1 RSPASPASVSRATG
15 RSSIARRS
23 RRGWANAPG
32 YPTPCRRSPA
42 RSACWRCASR
52 SARSGPTPSSRS
64 TSGAPTPN
72 WRGTA
77 GTRPAAPD
85 VRVERLRD
93 PGAEADIDAVVALE
107 NESFSNPWPRETLV
121 WELTNSDVTR
131 VYLVRDDGDRA
142 IAFCI
147 VWIIFDEL
155 HINTLAVGQAHRRR
169 GVATFLL
176 REVMAEAARDGA

>member
-1 RSPASPASVSRATG
+1 M
-15 RSSIARRS
+15 
-23 RRGWANAPG
+23 
-32 YPTPCRRSPA
+32 
-42 RSACWRCASR
+42 
-52 SARSGPTPSSRS
+52 
-64 TSGAPTPN
+64 
-72 WRGTA
+72 
-77 GTRPAAPD
+77 
-85 VRVERLRD
+85 RVERLRD

-107 NESFSNPWPRETLV
+107 NESFSNPWPRDTLV

-176 REVMAEAARDGA
+176 REVMAEAARDGARRATLEVRESNDAALELYARLGFRVTARRRDYYTNPVEDALILWLEEW